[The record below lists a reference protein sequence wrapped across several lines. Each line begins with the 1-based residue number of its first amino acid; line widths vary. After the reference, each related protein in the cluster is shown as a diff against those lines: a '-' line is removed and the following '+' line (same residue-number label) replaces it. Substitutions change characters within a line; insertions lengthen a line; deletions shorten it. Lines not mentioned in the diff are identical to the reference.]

1 MPRRKETRFK
11 NFCMRGRYWLA
22 DDLVEGRRIFSFGR
36 RLSLVESNI
45 NNNSGNSPA
54 VQWLRLHASPAGSM
68 DSIPGWGTKISHA
81 TWHGQK
87 GKKQYTNTTTCSS
100 LVFALRLQ
108 SVCWSPWALILLGA
122 HQGTACCSSLVS
134 WSIFK
139 ANSYNSLKSSRVDLG
154 TVLKRLIWA
163 SSFNGIAERILFI
176 EKNKCVGIPWWSGG

>member
-54 VQWLRLHASPAGSM
+54 VQWLRLHTSTAGSM
-68 DSIPGWGTKISHA
+68 DSIPSWGTKISHA

-87 GKKQYTNTTTCSS
+87 GKKTIYQYYDMLLSCLCSEADRVS
-100 LVFALRLQ
+100 AGAPGPWFYWAPTRELRAAALLSPEVFLKQILIT
-108 SVCWSPWALILLGA
+108 PWKVVVW
-122 HQGTACCSSLVS
+122 T
-134 WSIFK
+134 
-139 ANSYNSLKSSRVDLG
+139 
-154 TVLKRLIWA
+154 
-163 SSFNGIAERILFI
+163 
-176 EKNKCVGIPWWSGG
+176 